1 MTKLNNDDFLTCMN
15 DKVFRNIIKT
25 YSGKKV
31 ISEIF
36 YMITGYKMD
45 IEPLND
51 DIKVSNKTIKGKR
64 VDFISSD
71 NNCLLNIE
79 INNYE
84 VDLVRNII
92 YMFSLFVNDILVGEN
107 YKMHKEFYQINFSH
121 KSKLSKIMSE
131 FGVCEI
137 SEGIVIL
144 PGLKIIEIDME
155 IIWKICYDND
165 VRCIER
171 LYKYVGMLCADEE
184 LLKKLSKGD
193 ELLMELKEEIVAF
206 NKEGRFFITPEEDEI
221 MYINA
226 IKTSSFEEGQA
237 EGEKIGE
244 ARGEEIGEARGEKK
258 GVLKTAKNM
267 ILNGFDNAMIS
278 KITGLSIGEVEKICK

>member
-51 DIKVSNKTIKGKR
+51 DIKVSDKTIKGKR

-121 KSKLSKIMSE
+121 KSKLRKIMSE

-137 SEGIVIL
+137 REGIVIL
-144 PGLKIIEIDME
+144 P
-155 IIWKICYDND
+155 
-165 VRCIER
+165 
-171 LYKYVGMLCADEE
+171 
-184 LLKKLSKGD
+184 
-193 ELLMELKEEIVAF
+193 
-206 NKEGRFFITPEEDEI
+206 
-221 MYINA
+221 
-226 IKTSSFEEGQA
+226 
-237 EGEKIGE
+237 
-244 ARGEEIGEARGEKK
+244 
-258 GVLKTAKNM
+258 KN
-267 ILNGFDNAMIS
+267 N
-278 KITGLSIGEVEKICK
+278 